1 MRSAVSAL
9 TLLKNESAGQ
19 SELLVVDGSQE
30 SANFTM
36 PAGVTPLYQLISSDG
51 LDNALRY
58 LLARY
63 VAVRDLDAA
72 QSLLS
77 FDPALIAVTQDGD
90 LVSRNRVRGGSSA
103 ANSAIEIGA
112 LLDKTRDQLNEVS
125 GEAEKLAFELARI
138 KQNVES
144 AQSGYEVTLAK
155 LNDSDARM
163 SRSEEHTSELQ
174 SH

>member
-1 MRSAVSAL
+1 MCSSDLGQIRGRLSSLIKVEHGWEAAVAAALGPLADSIVVGDMRSAVSAL

-90 LVSRNRVRGGSSA
+90 LVRDRKSTRLNSS
-103 ANSAIEIGA
+103 
-112 LLDKTRDQLNEVS
+112 
-125 GEAEKLAFELARI
+125 
-138 KQNVES
+138 
-144 AQSGYEVTLAK
+144 
-155 LNDSDARM
+155 
-163 SRSEEHTSELQ
+163 H
-174 SH
+174 